1 MALLVTQSSNGK
13 LVTLTGL
20 ITTETPTKIEI
31 SKGYNSTEFIKLPY
45 TTGDTYVI
53 DSNTVGVSSFFDSI
67 GVWIDDIYELKIT
80 YASNVINSK
89 FLTYY
94 NTTKKVYNIEGKI
107 PYDVKQGYQF
117 DKNIEYGSY
126 VYLMY
131 KTLLIAAVQNLW
143 ERANYILTAINKIND
158 NYVYR

>member
-1 MALLVTQSSNGK
+1 MTVTQSANGK
-13 LVTLTGL
+13 QVILSGLTDTLG
-20 ITTETPTKIEI
+20 TPTKIEI
-31 SKGYNSTEFIKLPY
+31 SKGYGSTSYIQLPY
-45 TTGDTYVI
+45 ISGSTYTMDASTAGI
-53 DSNTVGVSSFFDSI
+53 SSYFDSNDI
-67 GVWIDDIYELKIT
+67 WLDDIFELKIT
-80 YASNVINSK
+80 YVTETTTPK

-117 DKNIEYGSY
+117 DKNIMYGSY

-131 KTLLIAAVQNLW
+131 KSLLIAAVQNLW